1 MSGSDSLALCLSYK
15 ERHCRASYGAAFIMS
30 FITKRMRVFWAAG
43 AAGMLLATVL
53 PASAQQG
60 PNNDG
65 FQRRNGQMQVVRNG
79 QARPMTRDARLPTGA
94 SVTKDGFVVAPNG
107 QRTELREGQGC
118 DLRGRPVAVVATA
131 TGALALGSPAT
142 SAVRPAADTD
152 TDALPA
158 RAVLAELFGEREGD
172 EDGRYFKIR
181 KGKKH
186 HGKGKGHGRWKFD
199 D

>member
-1 MSGSDSLALCLSYK
+1 M
-15 ERHCRASYGAAFIMS
+15 F
-30 FITKRMRVFWAAG
+30 FITMLMRIFWVAG
-43 AAGMLLATVL
+43 AASLLLASVL

-60 PNNDG
+60 LNNDG

-94 SVTKDGFVVAPNG
+94 TVTKDGFVVASDG

-131 TGALALGSPAT
+131 TGALALGSPAASAARPT
-142 SAVRPAADTD
+142 SDRGI
-152 TDALPA
+152 LPA
-158 RAVLAELFGEREGD
+158 RTVLAELFGQREED
-172 EDGRYFKIR
+172 EDGRYFKVK

-186 HGKGKGHGRWKFD
+186 HGKGHGRWKFD